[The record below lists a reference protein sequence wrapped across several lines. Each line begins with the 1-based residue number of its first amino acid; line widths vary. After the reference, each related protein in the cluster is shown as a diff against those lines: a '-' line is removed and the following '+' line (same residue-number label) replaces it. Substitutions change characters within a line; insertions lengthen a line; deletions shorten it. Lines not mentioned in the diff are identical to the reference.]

1 MYIVHV
7 PVLTSRTPSPES
19 MLTVPT
25 EPEPETH
32 MLPQPETRP
41 TTPDQLVNEVKNI
54 YAGLVMVKKKCVE
67 VDQQQ
72 SKTTNK
78 LSDEQLQALIALHRQ
93 NFRDKP
99 RVSPC

>member
-1 MYIVHV
+1 
-7 PVLTSRTPSPES
+7 
-19 MLTVPT
+19 
-25 EPEPETH
+25 

-41 TTPDQLVNEVKNI
+41 TTPDQLVNEVKDI
-54 YAGLVMVKKKCVE
+54 YAGLVMVEKKCVE

-78 LSDEQLQALIALHRQ
+78 LSGEQLQALIALRRQ

-99 RVSPC
+99 QVSPC